1 MSLQLR
7 RIGGIS
13 EKEHAADVDG
23 KVAEIL
29 NNSDCVEVEGD
40 SSAPSSGPPPLRS
53 SSKGKRPA
61 AKSGDGAGSKPVDRG
76 VGARKRAAA
85 NTLGVNI
92 INCWAKATG
101 KSVRWLTPYILL
113 YCLYCCT
120 YGAYCCVL
128 LCVRTSYYVQYTNCT
143 VPSLHIVP
151 FTHFAFALLNFLGSQ
166 HRIVPFKVLLCGGFY
181 FCIRCTTV
189 VLLALGVLSVF
200 CFRCSYKTAE
210 VLYSMFTS
218 S

>member
-85 NTLGVNI
+85 NTLGGNI

-101 KSVRWLTPYILL
+101 KPVRWPTPYI
-113 YCLYCCT
+113 YCYTACT
-120 YGAYCCVL
+120 AVHVARTAVYCCV
-128 LCVRTSYYVQYTNCT
+128 CVLRTTYSTRT
-143 VPSLHIVP
+143 VLYPVYPSFPSLILPLH
-151 FTHFAFALLNFLGSQ
+151 
-166 HRIVPFKVLLCGGFY
+166 C
-181 FCIRCTTV
+181 
-189 VLLALGVLSVF
+189 
-200 CFRCSYKTAE
+200 
-210 VLYSMFTS
+210 
-218 S
+218 